1 MSTSTKPAAPQKA
14 PLPTAERKSKQA
26 PTLSHDRIAAD
37 IAAFR
42 KAGGKVEVLGNTPI
56 QRRVTPASGAAVT
69 PAVAAPAAATRAR
82 R

>member
-1 MSTSTKPAAPQKA
+1 MSSTPKPAAVTPKPA
-14 PLPTAERKSKQA
+14 LPTAERKSKQA
-26 PTLSHDRIAAD
+26 PALSHDRIAAD

-56 QRRVTPASGAAVT
+56 QRRVTPAAGNAAAAT
-69 PAVAAPAAATRAR
+69 PAAAAPARAR

>member
-1 MSTSTKPAAPQKA
+1 MSSSPKPATQ
-14 PLPTAERKSKQA
+14 PTTERKSKQA
-26 PTLSHDRIAAD
+26 PSMSHDRIAAD

-56 QRRVTPASGAAVT
+56 QRR
-69 PAVAAPAAATRAR
+69 AAPAAAAPATPAAAPARAR

>member
-1 MSTSTKPAAPQKA
+1 MASSPKPATQ
-14 PLPTAERKSKQA
+14 PTAERKSKQA
-26 PTLSHDRIAAD
+26 PSMSHDRIAAD

-56 QRRVTPASGAAVT
+56 QRR
-69 PAVAAPAAATRAR
+69 AAPAAATGTAAATPAAPARAR

>member
-1 MSTSTKPAAPQKA
+1 MSSTPKPAVAKTPA
-14 PLPTAERKSKQA
+14 ASERKSKQA
-26 PTLSHDRIAAD
+26 PSMSHDRIAAD

-56 QRRVTPASGAAVT
+56 QRRVTPATGAPAVT
-69 PAVAAPAAATRAR
+69 PAAATPTRAR

>member
-1 MSTSTKPAAPQKA
+1 MSSSPKPATQ
-14 PLPTAERKSKQA
+14 PTTERKSKQA
-26 PTLSHDRIAAD
+26 PSMSHDRIAAD

-56 QRRVTPASGAAVT
+56 QRR
-69 PAVAAPAAATRAR
+69 AAPAASATPAAAPARAR